1 MPDEAQF
8 LNYVFSIDFKEL
20 TISLIILAVCAISLY
35 ALIQKIQ
42 EVTGFETKSMKK
54 KKLMEENIDSLKQDV
69 TVLKQEQLQQRKK
82 SEQCLQRVENS
93 QQQMIN
99 AIHNLNNT
107 IQKNEI
113 EDLRWTILDFSNAV
127 MNGRRYDG
135 QAYSHILQIYDSY
148 EEMLKKKDMTNGKV
162 TIAMNLVKE
171 RYQLGMRNGFPV

>member
-8 LNYVFSIDFKEL
+8 LNYVFSINFKEL

-35 ALIQKIQ
+35 ALIRKIQ
-42 EVTGFETKSMKK
+42 EITGFETKSMKK

-82 SEQCLQRVENS
+82 SEQCLQRVEDS
-93 QQQMIN
+93 QKEMIN

-135 QAYSHILQIYDSY
+135 QAYSHILQIYDNY

>member
-20 TISLIILAVCAISLY
+20 TISLIVLAVCAISLY
-35 ALIQKIQ
+35 ALIRKIQ

-69 TVLKQEQLQQRKK
+69 TILKQDQLQQRKK
-82 SEQCLQRVENS
+82 NEQCLQRMENS
-93 QQQMIN
+93 QKEMIN

-135 QAYSHILQIYDSY
+135 QAYSHILQIY
-148 EEMLKKKDMTNGKV
+148 
-162 TIAMNLVKE
+162 
-171 RYQLGMRNGFPV
+171 